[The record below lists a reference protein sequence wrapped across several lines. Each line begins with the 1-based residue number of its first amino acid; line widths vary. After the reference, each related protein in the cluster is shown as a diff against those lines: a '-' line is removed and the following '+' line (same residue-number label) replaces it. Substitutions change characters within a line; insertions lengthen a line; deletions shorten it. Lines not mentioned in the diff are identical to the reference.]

1 MAKPVINTPQIDHS
15 LESWIYN
22 IKHMLH
28 FPITVLGVAVLLV
41 AGGFAETAPRKSF
54 EFLNNFYGRILF
66 FVFPLII
73 VSLFD
78 WATGLLCAV
87 VALIFFAR
95 LQVKDDE
102 DLEGFTASQSEGFA
116 KLSLNSA
123 KQSEGFAKQSEG
135 FADDLT
141 TEIVPTSKRW
151 FVERILG
158 ETPLAISSDR
168 IRRGHTVDDDVR
180 TSSSSS
186 MATSGT
192 SDGSSHK

>member
-28 FPITVLGVAVLLV
+28 FPITVLGVAALLV
-41 AGGFAETAPRKSF
+41 AGGFAQIAPRKSF

-123 KQSEGFAKQSEG
+123 KQSEGFA
-135 FADDLT
+135 DDLT

-168 IRRGHTVDDDVR
+168 IRRGYTVDDDVR